1 LGIENAQPR
10 AATHALAPAAVTSE
24 RSGVPHAK
32 RFPVHVEGISTH
44 PRIRKRI
51 RVRRARAEK
60 PTHALSCCYKY
71 ARMLRLDDD
80 GRWILLMIRVPR
92 LR

>member
-1 LGIENAQPR
+1 RSGFPCMSK
-10 AATHALAPAAVTSE
+10 ALAPTRGFE
-24 RSGVPHAK
+24 K
-32 RFPVHVEGISTH
+32 
-44 PRIRKRI
+44 KL

-60 PTHALSCCYKY
+60 PTHALSCCYEY
-71 ARMLRLDDD
+71 ARMLRLDDG